1 MAVNSNIQTLRRL
14 ASELRTASY
23 SGKLKE
29 SPAVDYII
37 HQYKKFKVTDQQLC
51 KAQEEM
57 RYMSETY
64 LCYLKSIRMYNELHK
79 QYQGKG
85 ERSTEETANLVGFKL
100 PHDPK

>member
-1 MAVNSNIQTLRRL
+1 MAVNPNLRILRHL
-14 ASELRTASY
+14 ASELRTSSF
-23 SGKLKE
+23 SGTLKD
-29 SPAVDYII
+29 SPAFPFILN
-37 HQYKKFKVTDQQLC
+37 QYRRFKVTDQQLC

-64 LCYLKSIRMYNELHK
+64 LCYLKSSRQYVELHK